1 VSLWHRLGFV
11 TDGGSSMQCQGCVL
25 TEQNVTFGIAIV
37 KQSVLNN
44 SSQAREAIAS
54 FSAVFGHVPTVLMA
68 QDSRGIPTYYG
79 RTDIVNFLANVSI
92 DRIPWQRYTL
102 N

>member
-1 VSLWHRLGFV
+1 
-11 TDGGSSMQCQGCVL
+11 MQFEGCVL
-25 TEQNVTFGIAIV
+25 TEQNITFGIAIV

-44 SSQAREAIAS
+44 PSQARDAIAG
-54 FSAVFGHVPTVLMA
+54 FSAAFGHIPTVLMA
-68 QDSRGIPTYYG
+68 QDPRGVPTYYG
-79 RTDIVNFLANVSI
+79 RTDIVNFLANVSL